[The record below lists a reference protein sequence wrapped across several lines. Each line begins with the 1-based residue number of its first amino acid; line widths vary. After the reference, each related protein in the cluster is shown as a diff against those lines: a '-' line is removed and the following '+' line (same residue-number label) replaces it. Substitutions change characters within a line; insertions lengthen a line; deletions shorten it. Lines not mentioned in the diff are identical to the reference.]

1 MSNPSD
7 NLHLRL
13 LQHGYSYYVL
23 ARAGFRLQRMPEAG
37 NLYHHALEYLMKAQL
52 AQTRTAA
59 ELQDK
64 FGHKLNRIW
73 KAFKQDFPNQQQ
85 QLDGFDRVVN
95 EVDCFERLRYPS
107 DIGMEITAEWERP
120 PPKPRVKTQYSLPL
134 YPLYVHD
141 VDRLVAKLFE
151 VMERDPKLIC
161 GALHPRAR
169 ETVED
174 NNPVA
179 KDLLP

>member
-1 MSNPSD
+1 MVSPSD
-7 NLHLRL
+7 HLHFGL
-13 LQHGYSYYVL
+13 LQGGYSYYVL

-52 AQTRTAA
+52 AHTHTAK

-73 KAFKQDFPNQQQ
+73 TAFKRDFPHQQQ
-85 QLDGFDRVVN
+85 QLDALDRVVN
-95 EVDCFERLRYPS
+95 EVHCFEQLRYPGK
-107 DIGMEITAEWERP
+107 GMEITAEWERP
-120 PPKPRVKTQYSLPL
+120 PPRPRVKAQYDLPK

-151 VMERDPKLIC
+151 VMERDPKRVC
-161 GALHPRAR
+161 GVLNPRAR
-169 ETVED
+169 AAVEEH
-174 NNPVA
+174 NPVA
-179 KDLLP
+179 NDLLP